1 MERDVMNTEEHVIIR
16 QYNGPIPPPADLK
29 ELQAISADFPERVM
43 RIAEAHAKADILRKN
58 RDSLANLIIPMM
70 GQIIT
75 FLLGLAGIGGCILL
89 SRAGYEAGGIAAIVA
104 SFSPMIVA
112 ALSNLRKQNPK

>member
-1 MERDVMNTEEHVIIR
+1 MAREVAATEEHVIIR

-29 ELQAISADFPERVM
+29 ELQAISPDFPERVM
-43 RIAEAHAKADILRKN
+43 RIAEAHARADIQTKS
-58 RDSLANLIIPMM
+58 RDSLANLITPVM

-89 SRAGYEAGGIAAIVA
+89 SRAGYAAGGIAAIVA

-112 ALSNLRKQNPK
+112 ALSNLKKK

>member
-1 MERDVMNTEEHVIIR
+1 MEREAAATEEHVIIR

-29 ELQAISADFPERVM
+29 ELQAINPDFPERIM
-43 RIAEAHAKADILRKN
+43 RIAEAHAKADIQTKN
-58 RDSLANLIIPMM
+58 RDSLANLITPVM

-112 ALSNLRKQNPK
+112 ALSNLKKK